1 MRCPMID
8 SFTFALPKLG
18 NQTSV
23 RACFEK
29 LGLIETKKVKKDT
42 VVVINGVGHIDQIL
56 ESLNDKTDI
65 IREHLS
71 NGGTVVGICLGMQA
85 FMQWNEEA
93 KSGQGIAWYEGHV
106 IKISAGLNVGFKNL
120 SGEHDKTRVYFQ
132 NLYGLL
138 DTSFDPS
145 ITSKQLYT
153 VGETNYVAAFSNNN
167 FHGFQYHPEISG
179 AAGLSILKATLGI

>member
-1 MRCPMID
+1 MINN
-8 SFTFALPKLG
+8 FTFVLPRLG

-29 LGLIETKKVKKDT
+29 LGLTETKTIKKDT

-56 ESLNDKTDI
+56 ESLSDKADI

-71 NGGTVVGICLGMQA
+71 SGGTVVGICLGMQA

-93 KSGQGIAWYEGHV
+93 KSSRGIAWYEGRV
-106 IKISAGLNVGFKNL
+106 VKISEGLNVGFKNL
-120 SGEHDKTRVYFQ
+120 SGEHGKTRVYFQ

-138 DTSFDPS
+138 NTGFNPS

-153 VGETNYVAAFSNNN
+153 VGETTYVAAFSNNN
-167 FHGFQYHPEISG
+167 FHGFQYHPELSG
-179 AAGLSILKATLGI
+179 VCGLNILRTTLGI